1 MSDFSEFR
9 RAIVV
14 GASSG
19 IGEAI
24 ARELAAA
31 GSRVALLGRRDSE
44 LQRIARAIGESGKG
58 EAYPH
63 PHDVSNFAEVPELFD
78 KIVEELGGLDMI
90 VYAAGYM
97 PDIADGEYS
106 FVKDKAI
113 MDVNL
118 LGAIAWMNPAAA
130 HFEAQRHGTIAGIS
144 SIAGER
150 GRRGNPAYCTAKS
163 ALSTYLESLR
173 NRLARYGVNVV
184 TIKPGFVD
192 TAMTKGKK
200 GLFWLISPETAALA
214 SMNLIRRGTGAQG
227 FIPMRW
233 SLVAMVVRN
242 IPSFVFRKMNF

>member
-31 GSRVALLGRRDSE
+31 GSRVALLGRRESE
-44 LQRIARAIGESGKG
+44 LQRVVRAIRESGKG
-58 EAYPH
+58 EAYAH
-63 PHDVSNFAEVPELFD
+63 PHDVANFAEVPELFD
-78 KIVEELGGLDMI
+78 AIVDELDGLDMI

-97 PDIADGEYS
+97 PDIAEGEYS
-106 FVKDKAI
+106 FAKDKAV

-130 HFEAQRHGTIAGIS
+130 HFEAQRRGTIAGIS

-200 GLFWLISPETAALA
+200 GLFWLISPEKAAMA
-214 SMNLIRRGTGAQG
+214 SMKLIRRGTGAEG